1 MILIVG
7 ATGNLGGEITRQLA
21 ESGRPIR
28 AMVRATSDPAKVDML
43 KGLGAE
49 IVQGEMQD
57 PTSLDMACQGVSAVI
72 STVSAMPSSYQPEE
86 NNIQD
91 VDIQGLSNLI
101 EAAKNSGVDHFIYT
115 SFSGGI
121 DLDFPLRN
129 AKRTVEEQ
137 LKASGLTYTILRP
150 SYFMEAWLSP
160 AIGFDYVNGTAQI
173 CGTGAGP
180 ISWISV
186 PDVAAFAVA
195 SLDNPAAR
203 NAVIELGGPEALSP
217 LEVVKIFEEVG
228 GKQFELSFVPEEAL
242 AEQQASSD
250 DPMQQ
255 SFAGLMLCNAKGDPI
270 DMQATLAAFPIQ
282 VTSVRDYAKSVLV
295 PVS

>member
-7 ATGNLGGEITRQLA
+7 ATGNLGSEITRQLT
-21 ESGRPIR
+21 ESGRPVR

-57 PTSLDMACQGVSAVI
+57 SESLDAACQGVIAVI
-72 STVSAMPSSYQPEE
+72 STVSAMPSSYLPEE
-86 NNIQD
+86 NNVQD
-91 VDIQGLSNLI
+91 VDFQGLFNLI
-101 EAAKNSGVDHFIYT
+101 SAGKNAGVEHFTYT

-129 AKRTVEEQ
+129 AKRAVEEQ
-137 LKASGLTYTILRP
+137 LKASGLVYTILRP

-160 AIGFDYVNGTAQI
+160 AIGFDYVNGTAQL
-173 CGTGAGP
+173 CGTGGSP

-217 LEVVKIFEEVG
+217 LEVVEIFEEIG
-228 GKQFELSFVPEEAL
+228 GKQFELSFVPEKTL

-270 DMQATLAAFPIQ
+270 DMQATLTAFPIQ
-282 VTSVRDYAKSVLV
+282 VTSVRDYATRVLV
-295 PVS
+295 PAG